1 MGTASAIDRFN
12 NAWETVAGSGSELDK
27 SLTVEERKLRRVL
40 FSIPAKI
47 IKALLDGV
55 SVSAVEK
62 PRVYSVCR
70 QQTPRVSSIAAMIG
84 GVGLVICGICA
95 LAGFVSAVIGLSAI
109 VFIGSFIMK
118 KRSTKA
124 PVQTEELNSSM
135 TSYDIEVS
143 DLSVD
148 LAVAEADKG
157 MKDALMLAKSLEEN
171 AKDDFDIVKS
181 RQFGEWVQKF
191 ADYCNDESS
200 PGDLKILKGELFSK
214 LRMSGIEVY
223 DSIRR
228 DKEGNVILPAEDSFK
243 DARADASVDFNEVRH
258 AVVTSR
264 EDVLAIGELA

>member
-1 MGTASAIDRFN
+1 MGTASAIDRFDS
-12 NAWETVAGSGSELDK
+12 AWEAFAGSGSEIDK
-27 SLTVEERKLRRVL
+27 SLTVEGRKLRRIL
-40 FSIPAKI
+40 FRVPSKI
-47 IKALLDGV
+47 TKALLDGV
-55 SVSAVEK
+55 SVSAVEEA
-62 PRVYSVCR
+62 RVYRSGH
-70 QQTPRVSSIAAMIG
+70 QTAPRVSSIAAIIG
-84 GVGLVICGICA
+84 GAGLVICGICA
-95 LAGFVSAVIGLSAI
+95 LAGFMSAVIGLSAA
-109 VFIGSFIMK
+109 VFIGNWIMK
-118 KRSTKA
+118 KKTSKT
-124 PVQTEELNSSM
+124 QMSTEELNLSM
-135 TSYDIEVS
+135 KNYDVEVS

-148 LAVAEADKG
+148 LAVAAAKEG
-157 MKDALMLAKSLEEN
+157 MKDALSFAEDLEGDGSER
-171 AKDDFDIVKS
+171 FDITHS

-200 PGDLKILKGELFSK
+200 PGDLKILKAELFSK